1 MIEINGKY
9 GSAKIFTN
17 NIDEKVSNQIN
28 QMLESPVAIN
38 ANMRIMPDVHFGA
51 GCVIGTTMKI
61 VDKVVPNF
69 VGVDIGCGVLV
80 QKIGR
85 TDIDLE
91 RLDKV
96 VRKNIPSGFEIRNR
110 EHPLASCVNLDDL
123 ICKDGLKKFNRF
135 SLGIGTLGG
144 GNHFIEIAS
153 DENGDNYLIIHTGSR
168 NLGKQ
173 VADYYQQKAY
183 EELKNNTITKD
194 EIIAQLCHL
203 GREQDI
209 ERTLKSVA
217 IPKIDKAMAYCEG
230 ELMQDYL
237 HDMIICQKYA
247 SINRMAIASTIG
259 IGMRWS
265 VVNEFETVHN
275 YIDMDSMILRK
286 GAVSAKS
293 GESLIIPMNMM
304 NGSLLC
310 IGKGNPE
317 WNYSAPHGA
326 GRIMSRTV
334 ARKTIS
340 IDDFK
345 NSMNGIFTTCVNNDT
360 IDEAPMAYK
369 PMQEIIDN
377 IGDTVNIIGII
388 KPVYNFKAGGE

>member
-1 MIEINGKY
+1 VIEINGKY

-28 QMLESPVAIN
+28 QMLGSPVAIN

-183 EELKNNTITKD
+183 EELKNNTITKN

-310 IGKGNPE
+310 VGKGNPE

-388 KPVYNFKAGGE
+388 KPVYNFKAGRE

>member
-153 DENGDNYLIIHTGSR
+153 DEKAIIT
-168 NLGKQ
+168 
-173 VADYYQQKAY
+173 
-183 EELKNNTITKD
+183 
-194 EIIAQLCHL
+194 
-203 GREQDI
+203 
-209 ERTLKSVA
+209 
-217 IPKIDKAMAYCEG
+217 
-230 ELMQDYL
+230 
-237 HDMIICQKYA
+237 
-247 SINRMAIASTIG
+247 
-259 IGMRWS
+259 
-265 VVNEFETVHN
+265 
-275 YIDMDSMILRK
+275 
-286 GAVSAKS
+286 
-293 GESLIIPMNMM
+293 
-304 NGSLLC
+304 
-310 IGKGNPE
+310 
-317 WNYSAPHGA
+317 
-326 GRIMSRTV
+326 
-334 ARKTIS
+334 
-340 IDDFK
+340 
-345 NSMNGIFTTCVNNDT
+345 
-360 IDEAPMAYK
+360 
-369 PMQEIIDN
+369 
-377 IGDTVNIIGII
+377 
-388 KPVYNFKAGGE
+388 

>member
-1 MIEINGKY
+1 VIEINGKY

-28 QMLESPVAIN
+28 QMLGSPVAIN

-209 ERTLKSVA
+209 EPTLKSVA

-310 IGKGNPE
+310 VGKGNPE

-388 KPVYNFKAGGE
+388 KPIYNFKAGRE